1 MAERG
6 GCRPRPQRAKR
17 PILAPVSAL
26 PATGAGRW
34 ARHGPRGPMGSVGS
48 GLAPLGPAR
57 HLPGPTI
64 GLRGAS
70 DGPFR
75 PPGSSL
81 WLPELGSGVF
91 RRPRTNCG
99 IGACGVAFVS
109 RNSSY
114 RPIDLKPC
122 AKDAG
127 TVPASFWLIDNPT
140 RATPEL
146 RDAHATPHAPRK
158 RGHGRRRSYPPA
170 LPAQPQAPSDCPLA
184 SGAVALAPQH
194 HPAPRRA
201 TGCASVRF
209 SPARSS
215 RKRAIPKTPE
225 NS

>member
-1 MAERG
+1 MYVH
-6 GCRPRPQRAKR
+6 C
-17 PILAPVSAL
+17 
-26 PATGAGRW
+26 
-34 ARHGPRGPMGSVGS
+34 
-48 GLAPLGPAR
+48 
-57 HLPGPTI
+57 
-64 GLRGAS
+64 
-70 DGPFR
+70 
-75 PPGSSL
+75 
-81 WLPELGSGVF
+81 ELGSGVF

-194 HPAPRRA
+194 HPASRRA

-225 NS
+225 NSWPELCRYYTCNSHVCWNYRGACAMCTFGWGT